1 MRHGRVI
8 VGTTDAAL
16 SELNIELSAGGRT
29 WLSGAHSIGST
40 RSFLLLASTIV
51 DGSFNYLSVGEQ
63 PCTCESVLAVVS
75 TLFSV
80 RCFVFLPII
89 KVSSILSALYL
100 RLTLVHFSALTFY
113 CYKSNNVARTI
124 HITRDDREEQSL

>member
-1 MRHGRVI
+1 MCRGRVI
-8 VGTTDAAL
+8 VGMTDAA

-29 WLSGAHSIGST
+29 WLYGAHIGST
-40 RSFLLLASTIV
+40 SSSLFLASTIV
-51 DGSFNYLSVGEQ
+51 DGSFSYLSVGEQ

-124 HITRDDREEQSL
+124 PPQ